1 MFTFVDIC
9 LTFRACLNG
18 VQPAEVYIVRE
29 NTAQTDR
36 FFDVNN
42 QPCPTVAKSGY
53 NAK

>member
-9 LTFRACLNG
+9 FTFRACLNG

-29 NTAQTDR
+29 NTAKTDR

-42 QPCPTVAKSGY
+42 LTLPNSSRKWL
-53 NAK
+53 